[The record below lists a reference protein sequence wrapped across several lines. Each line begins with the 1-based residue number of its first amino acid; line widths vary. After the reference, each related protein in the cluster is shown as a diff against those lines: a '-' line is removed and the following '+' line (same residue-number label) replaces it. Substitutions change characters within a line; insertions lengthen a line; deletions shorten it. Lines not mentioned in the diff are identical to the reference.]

1 MAPPILAYRVHSL
14 PPILHMQAQN
24 PMSSYSKGAQGLSV
38 FLRVHGIFTATA
50 ISPSLWPRQCGDR
63 YAIQASDPIR
73 RVTALQS
80 PVFLINRRLGRFAA
94 AASRSRREGVHS
106 RRRPFSRSYG
116 ASMPSSLTVVL
127 PIASVC
133 STRPPVSVLVR
144 APTALPRGFSRKH
157 GLTGFARSLRL
168 ASQAPCAA
176 DFHAARPT
184 RFHGDVQ
191 NPARLPF
198 SVAPSVMPRRRR
210 CGNVCPLRI
219 GYASRPRLSSRL
231 TLGGLAS
238 PRNP

>member
-1 MAPPILAYRVHSL
+1 M
-14 PPILHMQAQN
+14 
-24 PMSSYSKGAQGLSV
+24 
-38 FLRVHGIFTATA
+38 
-50 ISPSLWPRQCGDR
+50 
-63 YAIQASDPIR
+63 
-73 RVTALQS
+73 
-80 PVFLINRRLGRFAA
+80 INSRLGRFAA
-94 AASRSRREGVHS
+94 APARSGREVLHPQGRS
-106 RRRPFSRSYG
+106 FSRSYG
-116 ASMPSSLTVVL
+116 AILPSSLTMVL

-157 GLTGFARSLRL
+157 GLTGFALSLRL

-198 SVAPSVMPRRRR
+198 SVAPSVIAPCQRYR
-210 CGNVCPLRI
+210 NVCLLCI
-219 GYASRPRLSSRL
+219 GYACRPRLSSRL
-231 TLGGLAS
+231 TLGGLAL

>member
-1 MAPPILAYRVHSL
+1 MLSGFSREHVSARCPLAPGARGTVASRPPGGFACRALTPTSL
-14 PPILHMQAQN
+14 Q
-24 PMSSYSKGAQGLSV
+24 
-38 FLRVHGIFTATA
+38 RA
-50 ISPSLWPRQCGDR
+50 IPSARGVSTSPSPRRPRAGCRNRDR
-63 YAIQASDPIR
+63 LAIGTRLA
-73 RVTALQS
+73 ALQS
-80 PVFLINRRLGRFAA
+80 PVFLINSRLGRFAA
-94 AASRSRREGVHS
+94 AAASSCREGYHR

-133 STRPPVSVLVR
+133 STRPPVPVLVR

-198 SVAPSVMPRRRR
+198 SVAPSVDSAAPAVRE
-210 CGNVCPLRI
+210 CPPVAHRLRL
-219 GYASRPRLSSRL
+219 P
-231 TLGGLAS
+231 AS
-238 PRNP
+238 P